1 MRTDRFQ
8 NCNTFIYL
16 LKLKIKS
23 MSTPTKVS
31 FWRIFWPSLIAGM
44 VLSVIGWIFWL
55 VLLSSAFSE
64 EPEIKDKTV
73 LHLEL
78 NGEIAER
85 SDSKFNPGAIGV
97 DSKIGLADI
106 LSGIKRAKDDESV
119 SGIYVDLGNL
129 SCGYATAREI
139 RKALIDF
146 QKGKK
151 FCIAYLHGE
160 VVTQKQYYIA
170 SAAEKCYGFK
180 NSNMELVG
188 LGAELTFYKKL
199 FDKFGIEMQVIRG
212 SNNDFKS
219 AVEPFFREN
228 MSDSSKL
235 QVNRYMQSIWNTVSA
250 DISKSRNLTGNKLNT
265 IVENVAVRNVEDA
278 VEQKLIDKAIYEDE
292 METILVKEAGIESI
306 QDLEH
311 FEDYAK
317 RYFKNRQ
324 MSIQEDESANVAV
337 IVAEGSIMVGGDE
350 VSSTKICK
358 YFREVRQNDKIKV
371 VVFRVNSPGGSALAS
386 EEIWREVMLTKKK
399 KKVIVSMGDVA
410 ASGGYYISTPG
421 DRIFAEPSTI
431 TGSIGVF
438 GTIPYTG
445 AALENNLG
453 LTFDRVQ
460 THSHSVL
467 SLNRRLTP
475 EELLLVQNEV
485 DDIYLQFKQRVAD
498 GRKLTLTQVERLA
511 RGRVWTGEDALK
523 YGLVDELGGLE
534 DAIAYAIKEAK
545 VSDPTIIYYPKE
557 KESALDT
564 FLEEFSKNEDIQA
577 NIKQSKFQILKD
589 DWFEK
594 IQLLEQ
600 FNGIQMRL
608 PYQVEIY

>member
-1 MRTDRFQ
+1 
-8 NCNTFIYL
+8 
-16 LKLKIKS
+16 
-23 MSTPTKVS
+23 MSTPAKVS

-44 VLSVIGWIFWL
+44 VLSVIGWIFWIA
-55 VLLSSAFSE
+55 VISSAFSD
-64 EPEIKDKTV
+64 EPELKDKTV

-78 NGEIAER
+78 NGQIAER
-85 SDSKFNPGAIGV
+85 SDSKINPGAFNV
-97 DSKIGLADI
+97 DTKIGLADI
-106 LSGIKRAKDDESV
+106 LSGIKKAKEDDGV

-129 SCGYATAREI
+129 SCGYSTAREI

-146 QKGKK
+146 QKGDK

-228 MSDSSKL
+228 MSDSSRL
-235 QVNRYMQSIWNTVSA
+235 QVNRYMQSMWGTISA
-250 DISKSRNLTGNKLNT
+250 DISKSRKLTGNKLNT
-265 IVENVAVRNVEDA
+265 IVENVAVRDIEDA

-292 METILVKEAGIESI
+292 MEAILVKETGIKSI
-306 QDLEH
+306 DDLEN
-311 FEDYAK
+311 FEDYSK
-317 RYFKNRQ
+317 TRFKNEQ
-324 MSIQEDESANVAV
+324 LGIQEEGSANIAV
-337 IVAEGSIMVGGDE
+337 IVAEGAIMVNGNE
-350 VSSTKICK
+350 ISSTKICK
-358 YFREVRQNDKIKV
+358 YFREARNNDKIKA

-399 KKVIVSMGDVA
+399 KKVIISMGDVA

-438 GTIPYTG
+438 GTIPYIG
-445 AALENNLG
+445 SALENNLG

-467 SLNRRLTP
+467 SLNRKLTP
-475 EELLLVQNEV
+475 EEFLIVQNEV
-485 DDIYLQFKQRVAD
+485 DDIYMQFKQRVAD

-523 YGLVDELGGLE
+523 YGLVDELGGFEAAL
-534 DAIAYAIKEAK
+534 AYAIKEAK
-545 VSDPTIIYYPKE
+545 VSDPVIMYYPKE

-564 FLEEFSKNEDIQA
+564 FLEEFTENEDVQTHV
-577 NIKQSKFQILKD
+577 KQSKVQAMKD

>member
-1 MRTDRFQ
+1 
-8 NCNTFIYL
+8 
-16 LKLKIKS
+16 
-23 MSTPTKVS
+23 MSTPAKVS

-44 VLSVIGWIFWL
+44 VLSVIGWIFWIA
-55 VLLSSAFSE
+55 VISSAFSE
-64 EPEIKDKTV
+64 EPNLKDKTV

-78 NGEIAER
+78 NGQIAER
-85 SDSKFNPGAIGV
+85 SDSKINPGAFNV
-97 DSKIGLADI
+97 DTKVGLADI
-106 LSGIKRAKDDESV
+106 LAGIKKAKEDDDV
-119 SGIYVDLGNL
+119 SGIYIDLGNL
-129 SCGYATAREI
+129 SCGYSTAREI
-139 RKALIDF
+139 RKALMDF
-146 QKGKK
+146 QKGDK

-160 VVTQKQYYIA
+160 VITQKQYYIA

-199 FDKFGIEMQVIRG
+199 FDKFGIEMQVVRG

-228 MSDSSKL
+228 MSDSSRL
-235 QVNRYMQSIWNTVSA
+235 QVNRFMQSIWGTISA
-250 DISKSRNLTGNKLNT
+250 DISKSRKLKGNKLNT
-265 IVENVAVRNVEDA
+265 IVENVAVRDVEDA

-292 METILVKEAGIESI
+292 MEAILVKDAGIKSI
-306 QDLEH
+306 EDLES

-317 RYFKNRQ
+317 TRFKNEQ
-324 MSIQEDESANVAV
+324 LSIQEENSANIAV
-337 IVAEGSIMVGGDE
+337 IVAEGAIMVNGNE

-358 YFREVRQNDKIKV
+358 YFREARNNDDIKA

-399 KKVIVSMGDVA
+399 KKVIISMGDVA

-438 GTIPYTG
+438 GTVPYIG
-445 AALENNLG
+445 AALENNFG

-460 THSHSVL
+460 THTHSVL
-467 SLNRRLTP
+467 SLNRKLTP
-475 EELLLVQNEV
+475 EEFLIVQNEV
-485 DDIYLQFKQRVAD
+485 DDIYMQFKQRVAD

-523 YGLVDELGGLE
+523 YGLVDELGGFEEAL
-534 DAIAYAIKEAK
+534 AYAIKEAK
-545 VSDPTIIYYPKE
+545 VSDPVVIYYPKE

-564 FLEEFSKNEDIQA
+564 FLEEFAENEDAQA
-577 NIKQSKFQILKD
+577 HIKQSKMQTMKD

>member
-1 MRTDRFQ
+1 
-8 NCNTFIYL
+8 
-16 LKLKIKS
+16 
-23 MSTPTKVS
+23 MSTPTKIS
-31 FWRIFWPSLIAGM
+31 FWRIFWPSVVAGL
-44 VLSVIGWIFWL
+44 VLSIFGWIFWL
-55 VLLSSAFSE
+55 VVLSAALSN
-64 EPEIKDKTV
+64 EPEFKDQTV

-78 NGEIAER
+78 SGEIAER
-85 SDSKFNPGAIGV
+85 SDSKFNPGAMGV

-106 LSGIKRAKDDESV
+106 ITGIKKAADDDNV
-119 SGIYVDLGNL
+119 SGIYLDLGNL

-139 RKALIDF
+139 RNALIDF
-146 QKGKK
+146 QKGEK

-199 FDKFGIEMQVIRG
+199 FDKFGLEMQVIRG

-219 AVEPFFREN
+219 AVEPYFREN
-228 MSDSSKL
+228 MSDSSRL
-235 QVNRYMQSIWNTVSA
+235 QVNRYMQSIWNTVST
-250 DISKSRNLTGNKLNT
+250 DISKSRKLKGNKLNT
-265 IVENVAVRNVEDA
+265 IVENVAVRDVEDA

-292 METILVKEAGIESI
+292 MEDILIAESGIESI
-306 QDLEH
+306 QDLEL

-317 RYFKNRQ
+317 SSFKEEQIQVQNR
-324 MSIQEDESANVAV
+324 DNANVAV
-337 IVAEGSIMVGGDE
+337 VVAEGAIMVGGNE
-350 VSSTKICK
+350 VSSRKICR
-358 YFREVRQNDKIKV
+358 YFREIRQNDKIKV

-399 KKVIVSMGDVA
+399 KKVIISMGDVA
-410 ASGGYYISTPG
+410 ASGGYYIATPG

-498 GRKLTLTQVERLA
+498 GRKLSLKQVERLA

-523 YGLVDELGGLE
+523 YGLVDELGGFE
-534 DAIAYAIKEAK
+534 DALAYAIKEAK
-545 VSDPTIIYYPKE
+545 VKDAVILWYPKE
-557 KESALDT
+557 KESAIDNL
-564 FLEEFSKNEDIQA
+564 LEEFSKNEDVQSS
-577 NIKQSKFQILKD
+577 IKQSKLQLLKD
-589 DWFEK
+589 DWFER

-608 PYQVEIY
+608 PYQIEIY